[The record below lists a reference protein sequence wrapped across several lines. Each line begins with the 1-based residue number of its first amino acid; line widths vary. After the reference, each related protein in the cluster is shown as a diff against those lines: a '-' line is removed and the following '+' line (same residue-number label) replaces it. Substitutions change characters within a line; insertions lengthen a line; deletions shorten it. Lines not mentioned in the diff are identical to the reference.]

1 MVSEVFGPVWQGEG
15 PATGERC
22 FFLRMANCNLACGKG
37 DGATWA
43 CDTPFTWD
51 WSRHDRRV
59 EVNRL
64 TVADVVDQVRESMG
78 FHTRTLIVSGG
89 EPLLQAHL
97 VDVVESLPG
106 IDIDIET
113 NGTRAPL
120 DTDRIRRYVVSPKL
134 ANSGVRR
141 DHRIKLDRLAQLAV

>member
-1 MVSEVFGPVWQGEG
+1 
-15 PATGERC
+15 
-22 FFLRMANCNLACGKG
+22 
-37 DGATWA
+37 
-43 CDTPFTWD
+43 
-51 WSRHDRRV
+51 
-59 EVNRL
+59 
-64 TVADVVDQVRESMG
+64 
-78 FHTRTLIVSGG
+78 
-89 EPLLQAHL
+89 AHL

-141 DHRIKLDRLAQLAV
+141 DHRIKLDRLAQLAVAGLERTAFKFVVYDTNDLDEVDQLVLEAGLENVWIMPAGTTRQEILDGAVRIADAV